1 MAKNLIIYKIKDI
14 LLTAFF
20 RLYFG
25 VMKKTF
31 TLLIFLHTI
40 VFNQTTLTDS
50 ELDLIKESLEAG
62 TSIDLIEENIPPSDL
77 SPETITIE
85 SPNLDIIEM
94 NYFGYDYFLRDISFF
109 DNIPT
114 PADFKL
120 GSGDEV
126 VISMWGQRNIQET
139 FVLNKDGSIFYK
151 NIGFINLSNK
161 TLNEAE
167 DLLIEVLSKTY
178 STLKDQNNPTKL
190 KLSLGQSKSV
200 NVFFTGFINK
210 PGVHLI
216 HPFSDIYSAITQ
228 AGGIGLDGS
237 LREIELI
244 RGGNKIADVDFYS
257 FFIKGQN
264 TFSNIRLLDGDII
277 HIPNVKR
284 RVEVSGEVVRPGLY
298 ELNEDEYLENL
309 LNYAGGL
316 TSNAKSKAVLDLVI
330 PIEKR
335 INSDL
340 PNESKLVNIY
350 TNLNHELTPGST
362 VNVLSIINTSD
373 KVTIAGTVKAPGEY
387 PVSNLKEILDTAGG
401 FKDPVFEKKIK
412 KDLITILRKD
422 SSQIYAKGFRVNY
435 ENSIDFLLEPEDII
449 IVYPNSNYRDPLTLE
464 IEGEVLKPGTF
475 LYQDGMKIKNALEL
489 AEGLTIFGD
498 INAIELYNQF
508 TDDKIN
514 NVSNDTELPINARIV
529 VPRINNVVRVEGEVY
544 NPRTLVFE
552 KNQSLSKYLESAGGI
567 KDVADKRKIQIIK
580 SNGDIVKANVF
591 LGRVYG
597 PVDSNDT
604 IIVPTK
610 EESAFDAVALT
621 SNIVSLLTN
630 LATIIFIVDSS
641 NN

>member
-1 MAKNLIIYKIKDI
+1 MAKNLIIFKIKDI
-14 LLTAFF
+14 LLTVFF

-31 TLLIFLHTI
+31 ALFILLHTI

-50 ELDLIKESLEAG
+50 ELDLIKESLKTGA
-62 TSIDLIEENIPPSDL
+62 SDDLIEEITPPVDL
-77 SPETITIE
+77 SPETITIK
-85 SPNLDIIEM
+85 SPALEIIEM

-167 DLLIEVLSKTY
+167 ELLIEVLSKTY
-178 STLKDQNNPTKL
+178 STLKDQNNSTKL

-228 AGGIGLDGS
+228 AGGISLNGS

-244 RGGNKIADVDFYS
+244 RAGNKIVDVDFYS

-277 HIPNVKR
+277 HIPNVKKR
-284 RVEVSGEVVRPGLY
+284 IEVSGEVVRPGLY
-298 ELNEDEYLENL
+298 ELNEDENLENL

-335 INSDL
+335 VNSDL
-340 PNESKLVNIY
+340 PNESKLVNIFD
-350 TNLNHELTPGST
+350 NLNHGLSHGSI
-362 VNVLSIINTSD
+362 VDILSIENASN
-373 KVTIAGTVKAPGEY
+373 KVTIAGSVKAPGEY
-387 PVSNLKEILDTAGG
+387 PVSNLREILDTAGG
-401 FKDPVFEKKIK
+401 FKDPTFVKRIK
-412 KDLITILRKD
+412 KDSIAVLRKD
-422 SSQIYAKGFRVNY
+422 SSQIYAEGFKVSY
-435 ENSIDFLLEPEDII
+435 ENSTDFLLEPEDII
-449 IVYPNSNYRDPLTLE
+449 IVYPNSNFREPLTLTV
-464 IEGEVLKPGTF
+464 EGEVLNPGTF
-475 LYQDGMKIKNALEL
+475 LYQDGMKIKHALEL
-489 AEGLTIFGD
+489 SKGLTIFGD
-498 INAIELYNQF
+498 ANAIELYNEF
-508 TDDKIN
+508 NGEKIN
-514 NVSNDTELPINARIV
+514 NVSEDTILPINSRIV
-529 VPRINNVVRVEGEVY
+529 IPKINDVVRVEGDVY

-552 KNQSLSKYLESAGGI
+552 EKYSLSNYLESAGGI
-567 KDVADKRKIQIIK
+567 RDSADKREIQIIK
-580 SNGDIVKANVF
+580 SNGDIIKANVLF
-591 LGRVYG
+591 GKIYGRI
-597 PVDSNDT
+597 DSNDT
-604 IIVPTK
+604 IVVPTK
-610 EESAFDAVALT
+610 EESTFDAVALT

-630 LATIIFIVDSS
+630 LATIIFIVDS
-641 NN
+641 NNN